1 MGRQSIPGGTPHLV
15 GARLALADDGGL
27 ILEGWLG
34 REPSEDPPD
43 GVRDDRRSADPQR
56 HLPRDERD
64 WRRNSAAYIAGAALS
79 ITVFVTVAYF
89 VGSGASDAGVS
100 GDTLDIVVLVLLV
113 AAALY
118 KFIKRKESE
127 PPKWMG
133 KLETA
138 SPGFSFKLGF
148 LLLGVFPTDILT
160 SWAVGTYLS
169 NHGDPWWH
177 LLPFVLLT
185 LLLLA
190 LPALLLLLFGR
201 RAQEFLPKA
210 RDWMNTHSWVVNE
223 IVIAFFIAIAVN
235 SLLG

>member
-1 MGRQSIPGGTPHLV
+1 MNWAKILPMAFVMIAGPQILSAIF
-15 GARLALADDGGL
+15 LAT
-27 ILEGWLG
+27 
-34 REPSEDPPD
+34 SEN
-43 GVRDDRRSADPQR
+43 
-56 HLPRDERD
+56 

-79 ITVFVTVAYF
+79 ITVIVTIAFF

-100 GDTLDIVVLVLLV
+100 HDTLDIVVLVLLV

-118 KFIKRKESE
+118 KFIRRKESK

-138 SPGFSFKLGF
+138 HPRFSFRLGF

-190 LPALLLLLFGR
+190 LPALLILVFGQ
-201 RAQEFLPKA
+201 RAQAFLPKA
-210 RDWMNTHSWVVNE
+210 RDWMDTNSWVVSE
-223 IVIAFFIAIAVN
+223 IVIVFFIIIVAN

>member
-1 MGRQSIPGGTPHLV
+1 MNWAKILP
-15 GARLALADDGGL
+15 LAFVMIAGPQILSAIFLAT
-27 ILEGWLG
+27 
-34 REPSEDPPD
+34 SE
-43 GVRDDRRSADPQR
+43 
-56 HLPRDERD
+56 H
-64 WRRNSAAYIAGAALS
+64 WRGNSAAYVTGAALS
-79 ITVFVTVAYF
+79 ITAFVTVAFF
-89 VGSGASDAGVS
+89 VGSGLSDAGVS

-113 AAALY
+113 AAALHT
-118 KFIKRKESE
+118 FLKRKQSE

-138 SPGFSFKLGF
+138 SPRFSFRLGF

-190 LPALLLLLFGR
+190 LPALLLLLFGQ
-201 RAQEFLPKA
+201 RAQTFLPKA

-223 IVIAFFIAIAVN
+223 VVIAFFVAITLN